1 MRRPILAA
9 VALAAG
15 TAAVAQ
21 MPKWTPPS
29 SAPSAV
35 RAGTYKV
42 ETHHTQ
48 VLFSV
53 MHMGF
58 NSYYGKFPG
67 ATGTLTL
74 DPAKPANSSFDIS
87 IPVNQVTTANAKLD
101 EELRS
106 PQFFDPA
113 KFPTINFKST
123 KVVPTGATTADVTGN
138 LTLHGVTR
146 PLTLK
151 VKFNAA
157 GVAPMINTYQAGFE
171 ATGTLKRS
179 DFGVGY
185 GIPLVGD
192 EVKII
197 VTSAFEQ
204 K

>member
-1 MRRPILAA
+1 MRLPILAA
-9 VALAAG
+9 IAVAAA

-21 MPKWTPPS
+21 APKWTPPS
-29 SAPSAV
+29 SVPSAV

-42 ETHHTQ
+42 ETNHTQ

-53 MHMGF
+53 VHFGF
-58 NSYYGKFPG
+58 NAYYGKFPG

-74 DPAKPANSSFDIS
+74 DPARPANSSFDIS
-87 IPVNQVTTANAKLD
+87 IPVAEVTTANAKLD

-113 KFPTINFKST
+113 RFPAITFKST
-123 KVVPTGATTADVTGN
+123 KVTPTGPATADVTGN
-138 LTLHGVTR
+138 LTMHGVTK

-157 GVAPMINTYQAGFE
+157 GVAPMVNTYQAGFE

-179 DFGVGY
+179 EFGITY
-185 GIPLVGD
+185 GIPVVSD
-192 EVKII
+192 DVKIM